1 MANTFFTCLLDKHIF
16 SLFYFNRLVVYYE
29 SMYNITKK
37 LNIEKIMKEIKNTS
51 VEKSEKIMKEEINK
65 EKLNL
70 LMANEETIRP
80 KLNAVKI

>member
-1 MANTFFTCLLDKHIF
+1 
-16 SLFYFNRLVVYYE
+16 
-29 SMYNITKK
+29 MYNITKK

>member
-1 MANTFFTCLLDKHIF
+1 MF

>member
-1 MANTFFTCLLDKHIF
+1 
-16 SLFYFNRLVVYYE
+16 
-29 SMYNITKK
+29 MYNITKK

-51 VEKSEKIMKEEINK
+51 VDKSEKIMKEEINK

>member
-1 MANTFFTCLLDKHIF
+1 
-16 SLFYFNRLVVYYE
+16 
-29 SMYNITKK
+29 
-37 LNIEKIMKEIKNTS
+37 MKEIKNTS
-51 VEKSEKIMKEEINK
+51 VDKSEKIMKEEINK

>member
-1 MANTFFTCLLDKHIF
+1 
-16 SLFYFNRLVVYYE
+16 
-29 SMYNITKK
+29 MYNITKK

-80 KLNAVKI
+80 KLTAVKI

>member
-1 MANTFFTCLLDKHIF
+1 
-16 SLFYFNRLVVYYE
+16 
-29 SMYNITKK
+29 MYNITKK
-37 LNIEKIMKEIKNTS
+37 LNIEKIMKEIKNNS